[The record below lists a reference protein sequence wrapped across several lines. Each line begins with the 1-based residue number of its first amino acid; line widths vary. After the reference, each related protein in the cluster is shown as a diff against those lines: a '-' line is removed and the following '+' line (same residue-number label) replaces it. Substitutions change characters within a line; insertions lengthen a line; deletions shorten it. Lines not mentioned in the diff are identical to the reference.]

1 MKKSLC
7 KMLLSGFICISL
19 VSNNFLLVSAK
30 SNENEN
36 NNTNNINKNF
46 IYPVK
51 SESINI
57 SGEDI
62 DLAIEFTDREEALK
76 VFKETY
82 NKELEFIKE
91 NFGMADISI
100 ENYNEYYNNF
110 KNLNAES
117 IPDYINE
124 SFYKILQFFDIF
136 ENDDLNKEVKNLND
150 LLLKSKESKLEKST
164 LSLES
169 YISNDEYEIIEKI
182 NSLLP
187 YNDVNISESNLI
199 TPYVAAGIN
208 LTNAIN
214 YASNYA
220 SLYTNY
226 DKYGYIG
233 GSDCTNFASQ
243 IREAG
248 GVSQTSTWW
257 HRRTTDTVNGNPI
270 VKHGYSTS
278 WINANTF
285 VGYMGINYST
295 YNHYN
300 FSANL
305 RTGDFISADW
315 GDGVWDHIGFVTADD
330 SYAATYGGKYYY
342 DYRVAQ
348 HSTDYH
354 AWTSIGING
363 WESIEDDGG
372 KYAIIGR

>member
-150 LLLKSKESKLEKST
+150 LLLKSK
-164 LSLES
+164 
-169 YISNDEYEIIEKI
+169 
-182 NSLLP
+182 
-187 YNDVNISESNLI
+187 
-199 TPYVAAGIN
+199 
-208 LTNAIN
+208 
-214 YASNYA
+214 
-220 SLYTNY
+220 
-226 DKYGYIG
+226 
-233 GSDCTNFASQ
+233 
-243 IREAG
+243 
-248 GVSQTSTWW
+248 
-257 HRRTTDTVNGNPI
+257 
-270 VKHGYSTS
+270 
-278 WINANTF
+278 
-285 VGYMGINYST
+285 
-295 YNHYN
+295 
-300 FSANL
+300 
-305 RTGDFISADW
+305 
-315 GDGVWDHIGFVTADD
+315 
-330 SYAATYGGKYYY
+330 
-342 DYRVAQ
+342 
-348 HSTDYH
+348 
-354 AWTSIGING
+354 
-363 WESIEDDGG
+363 
-372 KYAIIGR
+372 